1 MKAGAEL
8 NLGIETETL
17 EFKKSTGELKEAMN
31 SICAILNKHQSGEL
45 YFGVRPDGTVIG
57 QIVTEESLREVS
69 QKIKNSIAPR
79 IYPEIRKVVLD
90 GRDCI
95 HVKFGGDQIPYFA
108 YNVARIR
115 VADEDLV
122 MSREEITNML
132 LRSGREGNRWENLLS
147 NRTIE
152 DVDEELLKKYVTQAH
167 VVGRIAISYTNK
179 ETVLNQLELTEGN
192 RLLNAGKVL
201 FSDDMLQDV
210 QMAIFATEE
219 RLTFNDIQRHH
230 GPVLKLVDI
239 AENYIKN
246 NIHWRVEFTGEL
258 QRKEI
263 PEIPIDAI
271 REALLNS
278 FCHKDY
284 ASGESNEVAIY
295 KDRIEIYNPGSFPE
309 GLEPQDYI
317 DRVERPIR
325 RNPKIARILY
335 YSKDI
340 ESFGTGLKRI
350 ADACRNAGVR
360 YEFQKKKTGFVVCFY
375 RSSVTNNEGLGE
387 KKPIKKADKKPVKN
401 GEKPIN
407 YPEKKPIKELV
418 KIQRE
423 KNIVDYINLHGK
435 INNKEAREVLGLA
448 DSTVKRILKEMVD
461 KNIIEIKGERKARIY
476 LLAKSK
482 KEDK

>member
-1 MKAGAEL
+1 M

-17 EFKKSTGELKEAMN
+17 EFKKSTGELKEAMY
-31 SICAILNKHQSGEL
+31 SICAILNKHQGGEL
-45 YFGVRPDGTVIG
+45 YFGVKPDGNVIG

-69 QKIKNSIAPR
+69 QKIKNFIEPR
-79 IYPEIRKVVLD
+79 IYPEVRKVVLD

-95 HVKFGGDQIPYFA
+95 HVKFSGDQIPYFA

-122 MSREEITNML
+122 MSRDEITNL
-132 LRSGREGNRWENLLS
+132 LLQSGRDGNRWENLVS
-147 NRTIE
+147 NKNVD
-152 DVDEELLKKYVTQAH
+152 DVDEELLRKYITQAH
-167 VVGRIAISYTNK
+167 DVGRIAISYTDK
-179 ETVLNQLELTEGN
+179 KTVLNQLELTEGDK
-192 RLLNAGKVL
+192 LLNAGKVL
-201 FSDDMLQDV
+201 FGDDMIQDV
-210 QMAIFATEE
+210 QMAIFATNE

-239 AENYIKN
+239 AESYIKS

-295 KDRIEIYNPGSFPE
+295 KDRVEIYNPGTFPE

-317 DRVERPIR
+317 ERVERPVR
-325 RNPKIARILY
+325 RNPKIARMLY
-335 YSKDI
+335 DSKDI

-350 ADACRNAGVR
+350 ADACESAGVR

-375 RSSVTNNEGLGE
+375 RSAGEEKGDKSTDKVRISTDKVRINIRKLNPAQTKIVEYLLENGKITNREVQQLLG
-387 KKPIKKADKKPVKN
+387 VKDSRAL
-401 GEKPIN
+401 KI
-407 YPEKKPIKELV
+407 IKEMIEANVLS
-418 KIQRE
+418 KC
-423 KNIVDYINLHGK
+423 GK
-435 INNKEAREVLGLA
+435 LKG
-448 DSTVKRILKEMVD
+448 SYYILKEEE
-461 KNIIEIKGERKARIY
+461 KWCK
-476 LLAKSK
+476 
-482 KEDK
+482 